1 MAEKKL
7 KVTLIKSTIGA
18 VPKNKKTIEALG
30 LSKLYKTVELPDN
43 AATAGALRKVAPYV
57 KVEEV
62 SVMDLSNLQ
71 GAAGSTQSDN
81 FRRGR
86 GHGSGNGKT
95 AGKGHKGQ
103 KARSGAPRPGF
114 EGGQMPLYRRLPK
127 RGFKCR
133 NSKTIIGINLSALE
147 AFEDGAV
154 VSVETLIEA
163 GVVKNPRD
171 GVKILGNGELTKK
184 LTVQANAFSASAKE
198 KIEALGGKAEVI

>member
-1 MAEKKL
+1 
-7 KVTLIKSTIGA
+7 
-18 VPKNKKTIEALG
+18 
-30 LSKLYKTVELPDN
+30 
-43 AATAGALRKVAPYV
+43 
-57 KVEEV
+57 
-62 SVMDLSNLQ
+62 MDLSNLR
-71 GAAGSTQSDN
+71 AAEGSTHNDN

-133 NSKTIIGINLSALE
+133 NSKEIIGINLSALE
-147 AFEDGAV
+147 RFENDSV
-154 VSVETLIEA
+154 VTIETLLEA
-163 GVVKNPRD
+163 GIVKNTRD

-184 LTVQANAFSASAKE
+184 LTVQANAFSAGAVE